1 MPIFG
6 LASAGVPLAGFTPD
20 LLLLPLTLGVSLGL
34 ILGKPLGIFGMVWL
48 LAKAGILNR
57 PHGSSWD
64 HIFGVSLLAGIGFTM
79 SLFISNLA
87 FDDPYIQALSRVGIL
102 TGSLVSGVM
111 GFLYLRFVA
120 SAATP
125 LHDKG

>member
-1 MPIFG
+1 
-6 LASAGVPLAGFTPD
+6 
-20 LLLLPLTLGVSLGL
+20 
-34 ILGKPLGIFGMVWL
+34 VWI
-48 LAKAGILNR
+48 LAKAGLVNR

-64 HIFGVSLLAGIGFTM
+64 HLFGASLLAGIGFTM

-102 TGSLVSGVM
+102 TGSVVSGII

-120 SAATP
+120 HPAIP
-125 LHDKG
+125 LQDKG